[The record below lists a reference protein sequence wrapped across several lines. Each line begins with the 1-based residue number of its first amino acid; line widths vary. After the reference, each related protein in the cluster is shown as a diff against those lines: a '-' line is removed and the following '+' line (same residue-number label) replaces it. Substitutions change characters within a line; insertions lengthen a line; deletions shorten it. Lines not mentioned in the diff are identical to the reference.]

1 MKLITQQ
8 VATNIA
14 AHAKEAWH
22 YSVPNDDAGEAV
34 IREGL
39 RAFYSDVEQRGG
51 STTIV
56 DVRAGNIAY
65 DIKCRDVLGII
76 TKTPTKTQTESDNQY
91 VKVDSNLY
99 VKIPTSVL
107 SPVRRPNVEHENF
120 SSNPEEVILDQIA
133 EYQEY
138 AKRTTEE
145 AGCTDLN
152 SIIFLYGKG
161 NGYKAVYIEEQAFAA
176 PLPSTFDT
184 YINKQGKASGYNA
197 YDANGKI
204 LYKLLEYSKGSVNFN
219 KRFDVNG
226 GYLFVW
232 PSSDLPTETITEDK
246 WKEAGNFL
254 VEVTQNS

>member
-1 MKLITQQ
+1 MKLITQA

-56 DVRAGNIAY
+56 DVKAGDVAY

-76 TKTPTKTQTESDNQY
+76 TKAPTKAQLESDNQY
-91 VKVDSNLY
+91 VEVASNLY
-99 VKIPTSVL
+99 VKIPNSVL

-120 SSNPEEVILDQIA
+120 SSDPQTVILDQIT
-133 EYQEY
+133 EYTEY

-145 AGCTDLN
+145 AGCTSLN
-152 SIIFLYGKG
+152 SIIFLYGQS
-161 NGYKAVYIEEQAFAA
+161 NGYKAIYIEEQEFSA
-176 PLPSTFDT
+176 PAPTGFDT
-184 YINKQGKASGYNA
+184 YVNKQGKAAGYNA
-197 YDANGKI
+197 YDANAKI

-226 GYLFVW
+226 GYLYVW
-232 PSSDLPTETITEDK
+232 PSTDLPTEIITEDK
-246 WKEAGNFL
+246 WQEAGNF
-254 VEVTQNS
+254 VMEVTQKS